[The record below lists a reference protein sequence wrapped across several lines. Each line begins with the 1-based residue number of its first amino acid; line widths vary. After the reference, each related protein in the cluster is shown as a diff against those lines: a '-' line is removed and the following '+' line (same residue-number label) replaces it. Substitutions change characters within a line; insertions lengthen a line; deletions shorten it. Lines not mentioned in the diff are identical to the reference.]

1 VIGEKKGK
9 GMMLENM
16 PPGSQTGEGN
26 HRAGYEIA
34 AAQITELITTTGLK
48 AGDRL
53 PTERAL
59 GEQLGVSR
67 TVIREAVRFLSAKGI
82 VRTLQGSGLY
92 VESEPPT
99 TALPPLTLSTS
110 VEPKDVE
117 SLFEFRLGIETL
129 TARLAA
135 ERITPKEM
143 LLLQEAVLLGKQS
156 AEANQL
162 EMFGRSDVDFHR
174 ILAEATHNPFL
185 VSTVATI
192 FRLHDWINWLTIG
205 GPSGSLFLA
214 AQQHADIF
222 TALQHGQ
229 AEEAAHAMQ
238 THLETSQ
245 TNYYVAARQRLVGS
259 EPVESS
265 HTH

>member
-1 VIGEKKGK
+1 
-9 GMMLENM
+9 MLENM

-59 GEQLGVSR
+59 SDQLGVSR

-99 TALPPLTLSTS
+99 TALPSLMLSTG

-117 SLFEFRLGIETL
+117 SLFEFRLVIETA

-135 ERITPKEM
+135 EHITPKEL
-143 LLLQEAVLLGKQS
+143 LLLQEAVLLGTQS
-156 AEANQL
+156 AEADQL
-162 EMFGRSDVDFHR
+162 ELFGRSDIDFHR

-185 VSTVATI
+185 ASTVETI
-192 FRLHDWINWLTIG
+192 FRLHDWVNWLTIG
-205 GPSGSLFLA
+205 GPSGSLLLA
-214 AQQHADIF
+214 AQQHAAIF

-229 AEEAAHAMQ
+229 TEEAARAMQ

-245 TNYYVAARQRLVGS
+245 TNYYVAARKRLVGH
-259 EPVESS
+259 ESAEHVS
-265 HTH
+265 LH